1 MTMAYV
7 DVRNLRISLRQPAGM
22 LDVVRGIDLQVD
34 RGEIFAIV
42 GESGSGKTMATTA
55 LLGLGPSNAVTTAD
69 RMEVGGLDLTQGKW
83 SGVRGRK
90 IAMIFQDPAAS
101 LNPVFRVGAQMD
113 QVLRLHTSLGRAARR
128 TRCLQLLEETGLP
141 DPERVLRLYPH
152 QMSGGMQQRV
162 LIALALSAGADLLIA
177 DEPTTALDVTVQAQ
191 ILALLRSLRDRHG
204 LTILFI
210 SHDLGIIAQFCD
222 RVAVMRQ
229 GRVVEQGRVSEVL
242 HHPRHPYT
250 QALLAAI
257 PGRNPRGAALP
268 TLASSLTDGD

>member
-7 DVRNLRISLRQPAGM
+7 DVRNLRITLRQPAGP
-22 LDVVRGIDLQVD
+22 LEVVRGIDLQVD
-34 RGEIFAIV
+34 QGEILAIV
-42 GESGSGKTMATTA
+42 GESGSGKTMATMA
-55 LLGLGPSNAVTTAD
+55 LLGLAPPNALTTAD
-69 RMEVGGLDLTQGKW
+69 RMEVGGFDLTQGRW
-83 SGVRGRK
+83 SEVRGSK

-101 LNPVFRVGAQMD
+101 LNPVFRVGWQMD
-113 QVLRLHTSLGRAARR
+113 QVLRCHSSQGRAARR
-128 TRCLQLLEETGLP
+128 ERCLQLLAEVGLP

-191 ILALLRSLRDRHG
+191 ILGLLRALRDRRR

-210 SHDLGIIAQFCD
+210 SHDLGIISQFCD

-229 GRVVEQGRVSEVL
+229 GRVVEQGRVPEVL
-242 HHPRHPYT
+242 RDPQHPYT
-250 QALLAAI
+250 RALLAAI
-257 PGRNPRGAALP
+257 PGRNPRGLALP
-268 TLASSLTDGD
+268 TLASSLTGGV

>member
-1 MTMAYV
+1 MAYV
-7 DVRNLRISLRQPAGM
+7 DVKNLRISLRLPAGM
-22 LDVVRGIDLQVD
+22 LDVVKGIDLQVD

-42 GESGSGKTMATTA
+42 GESGSGKTMATTS

-69 RMEVGGLDLTQGKW
+69 RMEVGGLDLTQGRW
-83 SGVRGRK
+83 AEVRGRK

-113 QVLRLHTSLGRAARR
+113 QVLRRHSSLGRAARR
-128 TRCLQLLEETGLP
+128 ARCLQLLEETGLP

-229 GRVVEQGRVSEVL
+229 GRVVEHGRVSEVL

>member
-1 MTMAYV
+1 MAYV
-7 DVRNLRISLRQPAGM
+7 DVRNLRISLRLPGGM
-22 LDVVRGIDLQVD
+22 LEVVRGIDLQVD
-34 RGEIFAIV
+34 RGEIFGIV

-55 LLGLGPSNAVTTAD
+55 LLGLGPPNAVTTAD
-69 RMEVGGLDLTQGKW
+69 RMEVGGLDLAQGKW

-113 QVLRLHTSLGRAARR
+113 QVLRKHTALGRAARR
-128 TRCLQLLEETGLP
+128 ARCLQLLDEAGLP
-141 DPERVLRLYPH
+141 DPDRVLRLYPH

-162 LIALALSAGADLLIA
+162 LIALTLSAGADLLIA

-222 RVAVMRQ
+222 QVAVMRQ
-229 GRVVEQGRVSEVL
+229 GRVVEQGRVSDVL
-242 HHPRHPYT
+242 HAPQHPYT
-250 QALLAAI
+250 RALLAAI
-257 PGRNPRGAALP
+257 PGRSPRGAALP

>member
-1 MTMAYV
+1 MAYV
-7 DVRNLRISLRQPAGM
+7 DVRNLRISLRLPAGT

-34 RGEIFAIV
+34 QGEIFAIV

-55 LLGLGPSNAVTTAD
+55 LLGLGPSNALTTAD
-69 RMEVGGLDLTQGKW
+69 RMEVGGLDLTQGRW
-83 SGVRGRK
+83 FEVRGTK

-101 LNPVFRVGAQMD
+101 LNPVFRVGWQMD
-113 QVLRLHTSLGRAARR
+113 QVLRTHTTLGRAARR
-128 TRCLQLLEETGLP
+128 ARCLQLLDEVGLP
-141 DPERVLRLYPH
+141 EPDRVLRLYPH

-191 ILALLRSLRDRHG
+191 ILALLRSLRDRHR

-210 SHDLGIIAQFCD
+210 SHDLGIISRFCD

-229 GRVVEQGRVSEVL
+229 GRVVEQGRVSDVL
-242 HHPRHPYT
+242 RDPQHPYT

-257 PGRNPRGAALP
+257 PGRNPRGHALP
-268 TLASSLTDGD
+268 TLASSLGDGA

>member
-1 MTMAYV
+1 MAYV
-7 DVRNLRISLRQPAGM
+7 DLRNLRISLRLPVGM
-22 LDVVRGIDLQVD
+22 LEVVKGIDLQID

-55 LLGLGPSNAVTTAD
+55 LLGLLPPHAVTTAD

-101 LNPVFRVGAQMD
+101 LNPVSRIGAQMY
-113 QVLRLHTSLGRAARR
+113 QVLRKHTSLGRAARR
-128 TRCLQLLEETGLP
+128 ARCLKLLDETGLP

-162 LIALALSAGADLLIA
+162 LIALALSAGAELLIA

-191 ILALLRSLRDRHG
+191 ILALLGQLRDRHG

-229 GRVVEQGRVSEVL
+229 GQVVEEGRVSDVL
-242 HHPRHPYT
+242 HAPQHPYT
-250 QALLAAI
+250 QALLAAV
-257 PGRNPRGAALP
+257 PSRNARGLALP
-268 TLASSLTDGD
+268 TLASSLSDGA